1 MIRIEQVQK
10 IVDQRTALEIESLV
24 VTRGEIAAVVGPAGS
39 GLDILFH
46 LLIGKEQ
53 PSAGSITVAEL
64 NPYTNRWE
72 FGRQV
77 GVMFAADT
85 LYKTRS
91 PAGNLT
97 FFARLRGLPR
107 SRVNEVLQMAGLA
120 DQADVRVENLSSSLT
135 RRLAFAQAFLHDP
148 AILLLEDPYNRCD
161 EPTISLLNNLLRTA
175 AEDQKTILILTA
187 SPDRLGAICDAI
199 YTLESGRIIAVRHP
213 QEEPATPLPFK
224 IPVKLEDSVAL
235 INPTDILYAEAQTG
249 RIILFTTE
257 GPLPSQFTLA
267 DLEARLSRSG
277 FFRAHRSYLVN
288 LQHVREVITYTRS
301 SYALKLSDANGST
314 IPLSKDAA
322 RELRELLNY

>member
-24 VTRGEIAAVVGPAGS
+24 VAPGEIAAVVGPAGS
-39 GLDILFH
+39 GRDTLFD

-53 PSAGSITVAEL
+53 PSAGSLRVAAL
-64 NPYTNRWE
+64 NPYTDRWE

-91 PAGNLT
+91 PAGNLA

-107 SRVNEVLQMAGLA
+107 RRVDDMLQMAGLA
-120 DQADVRVENLSSSLT
+120 DQADVRVDKLSTSLT
-135 RRLAFAQAFLHDP
+135 RRLAFAQALLHDP
-148 AILLLEDPYNRCD
+148 AVLLLEDPFSRCD
-161 EPTISLLNNLLRTA
+161 EPTVSLLHNLLRTA
-175 AEDQKTILILTA
+175 AEAQKTILILAA
-187 SPDRLGAICDAI
+187 SPDRLGTIGDAI

-213 QEEPATPLPFK
+213 QEEPDAALPFK

-235 INPTDILYAEAQTG
+235 INPADILYAEAQTG
-249 RIILFTTE
+249 RTTLFTTD
-257 GPLPSQFTLA
+257 GPLPSQFTLT
-267 DLEARLSRSG
+267 DLETRLSRSG

-314 IPLSKDAA
+314 IPLSKEAA